1 MKETGPLPATRIQYG
16 CEPDAARRL
25 ATVRARGNCDPIRNR
40 KYQEIKRNFTSALFQ
55 HQFEITRLVT
65 SLAESGFKMFGRLI
79 GYGSASLVTDQVP
92 LVFFASMK

>member
-1 MKETGPLPATRIQYG
+1 MHHNEMRTQLVGVTNGLRNSGFASRI
-16 CEPDAARRL
+16 
-25 ATVRARGNCDPIRNR
+25 
-40 KYQEIKRNFTSALFQ
+40 FQ

-79 GYGSASLVTDQVP
+79 GHGSASLVTDQVP